1 MNMSH
6 IRSTNSKPE
15 EIVRKYLFVE
25 GFRYRKNVKKLPG
38 CPDIVLPKYK
48 TVIFV
53 NGCFWHKH
61 DCPRF
66 VWPSSN
72 QDYWRPKIL
81 RNIERDNQSRKELE
95 TLGWKVI
102 TVWECELKKNVLNE
116 TLGKLIAELKAIDFS
131 ADNKETT

>member
-1 MNMSH
+1 MSH

-15 EIVRKYLFVE
+15 EIVRKYLFAE

-131 ADNKETT
+131 TDNKETT